1 VSQVAQH
8 SPTALELVHRTDRK
22 TGARHKPRLRGG
34 QLGGYLFLLPSAIIL
49 LVFVYWP
56 IVQAFALSL
65 QQWQF
70 GSGAHGLVGVSNY
83 ARMLIDPRVLNA
95 FRNTL
100 YYTVVTVPAGI
111 VLSLVLALAL
121 NEAIP
126 GRASLRGAFF
136 LPVIA
141 SFAIIAIVWS
151 FLLDPDIGILSY
163 WLRAIG
169 VPVSGWLRDPRWA
182 MPAVMLVSIWKN
194 VGFNMVIFLAGLQ
207 GIDRTYYEAA
217 TVDGASKS
225 QRFWSITLPL
235 LRPSMLFVLVI
246 SIIAAFEVFDVVWV
260 MTPGGGPLFSTDVVV
275 TYIYHQGIQNL
286 DISYASTI
294 GVALFVIVFV
304 LTLVQLRVLRYREAD

>member
-1 VSQVAQH
+1 MSQVAQR
-8 SPTALELVHRTDRK
+8 SPTTLDLAHPTARAAGASHR
-22 TGARHKPRLRGG
+22 PRWRVG
-34 QLGGYLFLLPSAIIL
+34 QLSGYLFVLPSAVIL

-70 GSGAHGLVGVSNY
+70 GSGTHGLVGLSNY
-83 ARMLIDPRVLNA
+83 ARLLVDPRVWNA

-100 YYTVVTVPAGI
+100 YYTVVTVPVGI
-111 VLSLVLALAL
+111 VVSLLLALAL

-126 GRASLRGAFF
+126 SRAMLRGAFF

-141 SFAIIAIVWS
+141 SFAIIAIIWS

-163 WLRAIG
+163 WLRQVG
-169 VPVSGWLRDPRWA
+169 VPVSGWLRDPHWA

-217 TVDGASKS
+217 TVDGASKW

-304 LTLVQLRVLRYREAD
+304 LTLVQLRVLRYREVD